1 MQTLMSLRSMTSSNE
16 SDEDP
21 ALAAACDGDEILLD
35 PNRFVQRSQ
44 WVPHSARKQCL
55 VCARDFT
62 LWRKKHTCRMCG
74 DVVCSRCS
82 MHKRVDLPLI
92 ENKFRVC
99 TCCFF
104 AYRQGLK
111 PTAPSTL
118 RWRNDDIRAELL
130 AMDTTTVT
138 KLTPDATVLYEPAP
152 VLLYDP
158 ALDDECTMSR
168 PGSNECDDSS
178 DASMTLDDILDEED
192 AAMNARELELEAQV
206 QASRL
211 RVQELESKIALQAS
225 KQDLTLQQ
233 QHELQEARKLIV
245 ELTRQLKAQEDQVQL
260 RMTFRE
266 SLCVEPSTQRSRRMS
281 GPTPQQRLKEDLQLS
296 TDTVKLR
303 RRLQKMERQL
313 KQAGI
318 NVAEDIP
325 YDEAKEKVAEIS
337 ARLQEIG
344 SSEIVCDDKQLQAAL
359 RKEYFRLEQD
369 MERYNTALMMTD
381 EYMEAERQ
389 KELQWELQHCAT
401 NEAALRQLRCCMPVN
416 LSVLTEK
423 DLSAC
428 IGPDLAKKL
437 KRTNVLQLLRVDPK
451 TITRM
456 HPSVIEAYR
465 LTGLSVLERRA
476 LHVVLAT
483 PAAEWKKQATS
494 DELSARKLAWFKKL
508 HDALVDGIGQLELH
522 KTSTHDCGRRQQCP
536 AVVELKAEALYTRP
550 TSSVPYPADAVYFVQ
565 DVVKSDPDGAGEKA
579 LAEVRN
585 QILLD
590 RRQKELK
597 AHYGNLRLVT
607 QALGAMDDLD
617 AALSRFATAEAAL
630 VQRQCL
636 DQWSSLLLDARDV
649 VLSMAKRSGMHLSGK
664 RDPSKDDSDPRAT
677 VEVHVAMDVLH
688 YVEAMLEEIELAL
701 LVEPTSGA
709 RTRIVAQLKA
719 VRDVSSDLGVRN
731 RAIAPT
737 YSEKTTRLSWKQ
749 LQAPDSVAVTT
760 QAPTAPTTTTAPSTT
775 RPAVSFLDEIKAKK
789 ASAAKAPVD
798 MLAAIKARRHSK
810 PTLLDVPNSA

>member
-1 MQTLMSLRSMTSSNE
+1 MQTLLSLRSMTSSNE

-21 ALAAACDGDEILLD
+21 VLAAACDGDEILLD

-82 MHKRVDLPLI
+82 MHKR
-92 ENKFRVC
+92 FRVC

-111 PTAPSTL
+111 PVVSSTL

-130 AMDTTTVT
+130 AMNTTTVT
-138 KLTPDATVLYEPAP
+138 KLAPDATVLYEPAP
-152 VLLYDP
+152 VLLYDS

-168 PGSNECDDSS
+168 PASNECDDSS
-178 DASMTLDDILDEED
+178 DASMSLDDILDEED

-211 RVQELESKIALQAS
+211 RVEELESKIALQAS

-233 QHELQEARKLIV
+233 QHELQEARKLIT

-260 RMTFRE
+260 RMTF
-266 SLCVEPSTQRSRRMS
+266 
-281 GPTPQQRLKEDLQLS
+281 RLKEDLQLS

-325 YDEAKEKVAEIS
+325 YDEAKEKVTEIS

-344 SSEIVCDDKQLQAAL
+344 SSEVVCDDKQLQAAL

-423 DLSAC
+423 DLSVC
-428 IGPDLAKKL
+428 IGSDLAKKL

-456 HPSVIEAYR
+456 HPSRSRAASTSR
-465 LTGLSVLERRA
+465 CARRA
-476 LHVVLAT
+476 SRRM
-483 PAAEWKKQATS
+483 EKQATS
-494 DELSARKLAWFKKL
+494 DELSARKLAWYKKL
-508 HDALVDGIGQLELH
+508 HDALVHGIGQLELH
-522 KTSTHDCGRRQQCP
+522 TTEPHDCGRRQQCP
-536 AVVELKAEALYTRP
+536 AAVEAKAVALYTRP
-550 TSSVPYPADAVYFVQ
+550 TSAVSYPADAVYFVQ

-579 LAEVRN
+579 LAEVRS

-607 QALGAMDDLD
+607 QALGVMDDLD

-630 VQRQCL
+630 VQRESL
-636 DQWSSLLLDARDV
+636 EQWSPLLLDARDV
-649 VLSMAKRSGMHLSGK
+649 VLCMAKRSGMHLSGK

-677 VEVHVAMDVLH
+677 VEVHLAMDVLH
-688 YVEAMLEEIELAL
+688 YLDAMLEEMEFAL
-701 LVEPTSGA
+701 LVEPTSA
-709 RTRIVAQLKA
+709 TRTRIVAQLKA
-719 VRDVSSDLGVRN
+719 VRDVSGDLGVRN
-731 RAIAPT
+731 RTIAPT
-737 YSEKTTRLSWKQ
+737 YNEQTTRLSWKH
-749 LQAPDSVAVTT
+749 LQVSEPVVV
-760 QAPTAPTTTTAPSTT
+760 TAPALAVPTTAT
-775 RPAVSFLDEIKAKK
+775 RPAMSFLEEIKAKK
-789 ASAAKAPVD
+789 VSATKAPVD

-810 PTLLDVPNSA
+810 PKLLDVPNSA